1 MIESLAVE
9 NYRSFESYRID
20 RLATVNLLVG
30 RNNCGKT
37 SLLEAVEFLALGGA
51 VEMLVRT
58 AIRRNEM
65 VGVANPEFYR
75 GREFHPD
82 ITHFFRHHILG
93 CESEFAIE
101 GIGAGQF
108 RVLINCDAAQR
119 SDATQRKLFNE
130 QEITSSGWLLEVYR
144 NGEDTPVSVLPVFP
158 DGTLEVRE
166 ARSYVQRRSL
176 PLGRRGGAAVEFITT
191 ASLDSSAL
199 SDLWNQII
207 RAKQEQFVV
216 GALTLIEESID
227 SIQFLTETGGGTA
240 GILIGTTDS
249 DSEADRRVPLGS
261 FGEGMK
267 RLLALAMALARTTN
281 GILLVDEIDTG
292 LHHSV
297 LPDMWKLVIE
307 TAIRNNVQVFATT
320 HSLDCLRGL
329 DAVCQDRPDFAGEVL
344 VHKLD
349 RNLDFAVTLD
359 AADFQMAIEQELEV
373 R

>member
-37 SLLEAVEFLALGGA
+37 SLLEAVEFLALDGA

-65 VGVANPEFYR
+65 VGAEDSDYR
-75 GREFHPD
+75 GRDYLPD
-82 ITHFFRHHILG
+82 ITHFFRNHILG
-93 CESEFAIE
+93 CESEFTIE
-101 GIGAGQF
+101 GIGTGQF
-108 RVLINCDAAQR
+108 RVLINCDGN
-119 SDATQRKLFNE
+119 QRKLFNDR
-130 QEITSSGWLLEVYR
+130 EIPSSGWMLEVYR
-144 NGEDTPVSVLPVFP
+144 KGEDTPVSTLPIFP
-158 DGTLEVRE
+158 DGTLAGREVRTWI
-166 ARSYVQRRSL
+166 RRRSL
-176 PLGRRGGAAVEFITT
+176 TTGRRSGPSVEFITT
-191 ASLDSSAL
+191 ASLDSAAL
-199 SDLWNQII
+199 GDLWNQII
-207 RAKQEQFVV
+207 RAKQEPFVV
-216 GALTLIEESID
+216 DALKLIEGKID
-227 SIQFLTETGGGTA
+227 SVQFLTDTGGGTA
-240 GILIGTTDS
+240 GILVGTTES
-249 DSEADRRVPLGS
+249 DSEADRRIPLGS

-281 GILLVDEIDTG
+281 GILLIDEIDTG
-292 LHHSV
+292 LHYSV